1 MHRPTLGVVS
11 IVLCLI
17 GAIVYFYFHEGG
29 GAVLLR
35 AGGLCGVI
43 WLAEPQLQRV
53 PQSVWIGIFML
64 GGVIVL
70 FKRAALYVLPI
81 AFILLILMTIL
92 RPRPPRR

>member
-11 IVLCLI
+11 LLL
-17 GAIVYFYFHEGG
+17 GAIGVAVYFYLDK
-29 GAVLLR
+29 GAGAILIR
-35 AGGLCGVI
+35 AAGLCGVI

-70 FKRAALYVLPI
+70 FRRAALYILPI
-81 AFILLILMTIL
+81 AFVLLILMTIL
-92 RPRPPRR
+92 RPRPPRK